1 MRFHYLDE
9 PEADKPNDM
18 QLLMLNGAFVYKS
31 GGNTDN
37 GADIVSISEKPA
49 DDGGDERAQKLY
61 IDAMTEADGIGTL
74 IAHILFNNGQQ
85 SGPSVSMTPTGLRE
99 QFLENISSLADL
111 SLYRNISVRH
121 TWTGGPDGPRLYAFE
136 PSGYAQPYISTFFVT
151 QFINLAY
158 PGWKHARRYYPAL
171 ISNGPVILTIKTQDD
186 RVYGPYT
193 IPSTGG
199 QFRIIPMILDH
210 GVKDLAF
217 AFQLD
222 GQGIPFALFPGE
234 FTVELKGW
242 ADPEYIDL
250 AIYKT

>member
-74 IAHILFNNGQQ
+74 VAHILFNNSQQ
-85 SGPSVSMTPTGLRE
+85 SGPSVTMTPTGLRE

-136 PSGYAQPYISTFFVT
+136 PSLFSQPYISTFFVT
-151 QFINLAY
+151 QYINLAY
-158 PGWKHARRYYPAL
+158 PGWKSGRRYYPAI
-171 ISNGPVILTIKTQDD
+171 ISNGPVILTIETQDN

-193 IPSTGG
+193 IPSTNG
-199 QFRIIPMILDH
+199 QFRIIPMIMDH

-217 AFQLD
+217 AFQLN

-234 FTVELKGW
+234 FTVEMKGW
-242 ADPEYIDL
+242 ADPSFIL
-250 AIYKT
+250 LSVFKT